1 MSFFSDIS
9 GFNEKVLKSL
19 KPEYEKKEGFA
30 EVDFCLN
37 MFEGDSELP
46 DFPDFNIDFNTFKE
60 ECDTVIEQFKTGFE
74 QLETK
79 DWLYD
84 FEGWYNDKTGL
95 KALHFSQGLF
105 GF

>member
-19 KPEYEKKEGFA
+19 KPEYDKKEGFA

-84 FEGWYNDKTGL
+84 FEG
-95 KALHFSQGLF
+95 
-105 GF
+105 